1 MSLGPTGRMLC
12 QPSAPQD
19 TGIGLEAIE
28 TGPSCQRERPCR
40 TAKGARHLFSVSL
53 APSPRLRFPVFPVL
67 PSSRSYVSVSPLLPS
82 PSAALPGSQLFAE
95 PSAGCDIDPLTAGK
109 RHRSRFRSGGDPWS
123 IRDLRA
129 TSSYPNI
136 RSPRNPCH
144 PFHDLPAE
152 VRTVWSMRGAVPRQ
166 YPLEQPASHASSLD
180 LPRGLRLCNDCVNC
194 LEPDRLPAVPSCGEG
209 RLMGET
215 DSAWAGA
222 SLVIH

>member
-40 TAKGARHLFSVSL
+40 TAKGVRHLFSVSL

-67 PSSRSYVSVSPLLPS
+67 PSSRSYVSMSPLLPS
-82 PSAALPGSQLFAE
+82 PSATLPGSRLFAE

-109 RHRSRFRSGGDPWS
+109 RHRSRFRNGGDPWS

-129 TSSYPNI
+129 TSSDPI
-136 RSPRNPCH
+136 TAKSVLPISRSSRGNPH
-144 PFHDLPAE
+144 GLVNE
-152 VRTVWSMRGAVPRQ
+152 GARPPPPSTRAV
-166 YPLEQPASHASSLD
+166 SLT
-180 LPRGLRLCNDCVNC
+180 RLF
-194 LEPDRLPAVPSCGEG
+194 A
-209 RLMGET
+209 
-215 DSAWAGA
+215 
-222 SLVIH
+222 